1 MFPDDWGAEAPGEV
15 RCLRSGRMRRAG
27 NITRARKKDRVSAEE
42 CASARVP
49 AFNISRG
56 ANISISEPP
65 PPPTHRPQS
74 VGRGRLPAGGGGIG
88 GRITIGPPEEQYV
101 PVSGRKRYGR

>member
-65 PPPTHRPQS
+65 HHPPTVRSQWGEEDFP
-74 VGRGRLPAGGGGIG
+74 PAAG
-88 GRITIGPPEEQYV
+88 V
-101 PVSGRKRYGR
+101 